1 MLKVAIAGFGKMGR
15 IRARELLKRSDVEI
29 IGVFEQSVL
38 EADAE
43 LDETLIVESFDD
55 LVRLQPDAMFICAFN
70 NVACEYTCKAITS
83 GIHVFCEKP
92 PAMTCDEM
100 ERVREA
106 LDVSP
111 VTLKYGFNHRYHYS
125 VLQAKKLIQE
135 GQLGD
140 LLWIRGVY
148 GKAGSIDYDQNWR
161 NFKKYSGGGILM
173 DQGIHM
179 LDLFHHLSGKHFDVE
194 SALLTNAFWDVEV
207 EDNAIVS
214 LKSDNVIATM
224 HSSATQWRHKF
235 LLEMCFSNGYL
246 NLDGILSE
254 SRSYTPE
261 TLKCNALESSKTLHL
276 QWVSLPNTVYGLR
289 TMTAGNSR

>member
-140 LLWIRGVY
+140 LL
-148 GKAGSIDYDQNWR
+148 
-161 NFKKYSGGGILM
+161 
-173 DQGIHM
+173 
-179 LDLFHHLSGKHFDVE
+179 
-194 SALLTNAFWDVEV
+194 
-207 EDNAIVS
+207 
-214 LKSDNVIATM
+214 
-224 HSSATQWRHKF
+224 
-235 LLEMCFSNGYL
+235 
-246 NLDGILSE
+246 
-254 SRSYTPE
+254 
-261 TLKCNALESSKTLHL
+261 
-276 QWVSLPNTVYGLR
+276 
-289 TMTAGNSR
+289 